1 MGTADINKC
10 ISLINENHEKICLF
24 LGAGVDISSGGAS
37 FNALK
42 DGIISRF
49 SEFSPYAL
57 NTKSRDDLFEDII
70 DSVSKY
76 NSREIFQNEINGKNH
91 KISDGYKILLLL
103 TKYNFIDTIITT
115 NYFGYLE
122 EAQQETNEHQ
132 YNIYINNDEKN
143 NYSDNL
149 KPLYIKLHGD
159 ANMHN
164 ITHVTND
171 EIDKKP
177 YTTQTK
183 ELFISQIKNKTL
195 IFIGYS
201 GNDAMVTEIIN
212 ENIDYVKST
221 YWISPAESDSPLVNY
236 LKLNNKYYFCNAT
249 FDDFMAKWGIPKLSN
264 ITLKDSV
271 PLFIASLLD
280 SKVEKSTIDIR
291 NQNEIFIERQDVQDQ
306 LDFLNQVGF
315 LYGKAGVGKTSA
327 LHNFIKYKS
336 TNLNQILYVD
346 LKNNQAI
353 NAIDVVI
360 EALGFYSNSPFSFL
374 HRLCLWY
381 ESQKKYI
388 TFIID
393 GIIKYDRNID
403 EMLLLTKLNEN
414 NKYVSFIYSSRQ
426 KYENE
431 VCNINEPSD
440 KAIEVC
446 RFNKQEIL
454 KMKKAYGLEDHITED
469 YTPLMEEPYI
479 CSIICEYFKKGNQ
492 IKTTNVFEAIEAA
505 LEEKYNISAAKIHA
519 LFIKIAASSFEL
531 SYTNDFIPEEMK
543 PLSESELFNT
553 APLAFKY
560 EKMLQYYLYCY
571 LSRTPLQESELIN
584 EVKKNINDINEI
596 DNNLYEAYKY
606 HFTKRNTICEVQ
618 ESLIKLNK
626 LLHPSAMPSKS
637 KVKFVRE
644 CIKKIIV
651 TNEDL
656 FTEALCKFSPDKM
669 CDDLKYIIIT
679 TANFMESHDL
689 AFRVWRHFSSEQK
702 LSYSVFVFYFDRLNK
717 LLFNC
722 SDKTKV
728 EEYYEYSRFYSEKE
742 KNLDIIIPLYILMR
756 FDTSDEKHKDLTE
769 YLLAD
774 IKNLI
779 ISQKGECK
787 SSILSVL
794 RKYSYNI
801 LFNSGNDI
809 DGDYTKIP
817 YDECF
822 IHIVDSVLSGN
833 FINQKELHYLVTNQ
847 DISNNMILFLLYNLA
862 VICSLCNN
870 REETLASI
878 LGIIRDNSYLCPE
891 NIDFI
896 LSCLFMALYQENPL
910 NRKEFTRIFEEIC
923 DKFETQMF
931 EQPSNARKS
940 TISKFSEEFDQ
951 LFEDGFNPTAFLFYT
966 APSDKSG
973 DALKK
978 YSELCE
984 MLSESGN
991 YSKILKIVHAV
1002 GQMISIYPNEGFAEL
1017 LKLLKYDEKIIRKG
1031 IIRILAENVQR
1042 YPYETEKFIADGKLI
1057 FSFDEQLE
1065 VWGTSSRFLENRT
1078 LEQLHW
1084 SRLLY
1089 ALSYNNN
1096 HFIKNILSNFRNS
1109 KTLSDF
1115 VSLMLEEQASEI

>member
-24 LGAGVDISSGGAS
+24 LGAGVDISSGGPS
-37 FNALK
+37 FNTLK

-57 NTKSRDDLFEDII
+57 NTKSKDDLFEDII
-70 DSVSKY
+70 DSVSQY
-76 NSREIFQNEINGKNH
+76 NSREILQNEINGKNH

-122 EAQQETNEHQ
+122 EAQQETNEYQ

-143 NYSDNL
+143 NCSDNL

-159 ANMHN
+159 ANRHN

-177 YTTQTK
+177 YTMQTE

-221 YWISPAESDSPLVNY
+221 YWISPAESDSPLINC
-236 LKLNNKYYFCNAT
+236 LKLKNKYYFCKAT

-264 ITLKDSV
+264 VTLKDSN

-280 SKVEKSTIDIR
+280 SKVEKSTNYIR
-291 NQNEIFIERQDVQDQ
+291 NQNKVFIEREKAEER
-306 LDFLNQVGF
+306 LKFLKQVGF
-315 LYGKAGVGKTSA
+315 LYGKAGVGKTSV
-327 LHNFIKYKS
+327 LHNFIIS
-336 TNLNQILYVD
+336 QDQSQILYVD
-346 LKNNQAI
+346 LQNNQTVKAI
-353 NAIDVVI
+353 NVVI
-360 EALGFYSNSPFSFL
+360 EALGFYSDSPFAFL

-414 NKYVSFIYSSRQ
+414 NKYVSFIYSSRE

-440 KAIEVC
+440 KIIEIS
-446 RFNKQEIL
+446 RFCKQDIS
-454 KMKKAYGLEDHITED
+454 KMKKAYYLENYVSED

-479 CSIICEYFKKGNQ
+479 CSIVCEYFKKGNQ
-492 IKTTNVFEAIEAA
+492 IKTSNVFEAIEAA
-505 LEEKYNISAAKIHA
+505 LEKKYDIRAAKIHT

-531 SYTNDFIPEEMK
+531 NYTNDFIPEEMK

-626 LLHPSAMPSKS
+626 LLHPSAMPSKP

-679 TANFMESHDL
+679 TANLMESHDL

-769 YLLAD
+769 YLLD
-774 IKNLI
+774 EVKNLI
-779 ISQKGECK
+779 DFKKDECK

-809 DGDYTKIP
+809 DGDYTRIP
-817 YDECF
+817 HDECF

-833 FINQKELHYLVTNQ
+833 FINQKELQYLATSQ

-862 VICSLCNN
+862 VTCSLYNN
-870 REETLASI
+870 REGTLASI

-896 LSCLFMALYQENPL
+896 LSCSFMALYQENPL

-940 TISKFSEEFDQ
+940 TISKFSEEFDK

-973 DALKK
+973 EALKK

-984 MLSESGN
+984 RLYETGN
-991 YSKILKIVHAV
+991 HSKILKIVHAV
-1002 GQMISIYPNEGFAEL
+1002 GQMISIYPNEGFVEL
-1017 LKLLKYDEKIIRKG
+1017 SKLLKYDEKIIRKG
-1031 IIRILAENVQR
+1031 IIRVLTENMQR
-1042 YPYETEKFIADGKLI
+1042 YPYETEKFIADSNMVL
-1057 FSFDEQLE
+1057 SYDEQLE
-1065 VWGTSSRFLENRT
+1065 VWGNSSRFLENRT

-1089 ALSYNNN
+1089 ALSDNND
-1096 HFIKNILSNFRNS
+1096 HFLKNLLSNFKSS

-1115 VSLMLEEQASEI
+1115 VSIMIEEQVFAI

>member
-24 LGAGVDISSGGAS
+24 LGAGVDISSGGPS
-37 FNALK
+37 FNKLK
-42 DGIISRF
+42 DSIISRF

-57 NTKSRDDLFEDII
+57 NTKNKDDLFEDII
-70 DSVSKY
+70 DSVSQY
-76 NSREIFQNEINGKNH
+76 NSREIFQNEINGRNH

-103 TKYNFIDTIITT
+103 TKYNFVDTIITT

-122 EAQQETNEHQ
+122 EAQQETNEYQ

-159 ANMHN
+159 ANRHN

-177 YTTQTK
+177 YTTQTE
-183 ELFISQIKNKTL
+183 ELFVSQIKNKTL

-212 ENIDYVKST
+212 ENIDCVKST
-221 YWISPAESDSPLVNY
+221 YWISPAESDSPLVNC
-236 LKLNNKYYFCNAT
+236 LKAKNKYYFCKAT
-249 FDDFMAKWGIPKLSN
+249 FDDFMVEWGIPKLSH
-264 ITLKDSV
+264 IKLMDSN
-271 PLFIASLLD
+271 PIFIASLLD
-280 SKVEKSTIDIR
+280 SKAEQSTNDIR
-291 NQNEIFIERQDVQDQ
+291 NQNKIFIERKDVQEQ

-315 LYGKAGVGKTSA
+315 LYGKAGVGKTSV
-327 LHNFIKYKS
+327 LHNFIISKNK
-336 TNLNQILYVD
+336 NQILYVD
-346 LKNNQAI
+346 LKNNQTI
-353 NAIDVVI
+353 NAINVVI
-360 EALGFYSNSPFSFL
+360 EALGFYSNSPFAFL

-414 NKYVSFIYSSRQ
+414 NKYVSFIYSSRV

-446 RFNKQEIL
+446 RFNKQDIL
-454 KMKKAYGLEDHITED
+454 KMKKVYCLENYVSED

-479 CSIICEYFKKGNQ
+479 CSIICEYFKKGKR

-519 LFIKIAASSFEL
+519 LFIKIAASHLEL
-531 SYTNDFIPEEMK
+531 DYTNDFISEEMK

-553 APLAFKY
+553 EPLAFKH

-571 LSRTPLQESELIN
+571 LSRTPLLDSEFVSEIK
-584 EVKKNINDINEI
+584 ENINDTNKI
-596 DNNLYEAYKY
+596 DSNLYEAYKY
-606 HFTKRNTICEVQ
+606 HFTKCNTICEIQ
-618 ESLIKLNK
+618 DSLIKLNE
-626 LLHPSAMPSKS
+626 LLHSSAIPSKS
-637 KVKFVRE
+637 KVKFARE
-644 CIKKIIV
+644 CIKKIII

-656 FTEALCKFSPDKM
+656 FTDALCKFSPDIM

-679 TANFMESHDL
+679 TVNFMESHDS
-689 AFRVWRHFSSEQK
+689 AFRVWGHFSSEQK
-702 LSYSVFVFYFDRLNK
+702 FSYSVFIFYFDRLSK

-722 SDKTKV
+722 SDKNEL
-728 EEYYEYSRFYSEKE
+728 EEYYQYLRIYSERG
-742 KNLDIIIPLYILMR
+742 KNLNVIIPLYILMR

-769 YLLAD
+769 YLLD
-774 IKNLI
+774 DVKNLI
-779 ISQKGECK
+779 TSQKDECK

-862 VICSLCNN
+862 VTCSLCNN

-878 LGIIRDNSYLCPE
+878 LGIIRDSSDLHPE
-891 NIDFI
+891 NVDFI
-896 LSCLFMALYQENPL
+896 LSCSFMALYHENPL
-910 NRKEFTRIFEEIC
+910 NRKEFTSIFEEIC
-923 DKFETQMF
+923 SKFETRMF
-931 EQPSNARKS
+931 EQPSNDRKS
-940 TISKFSEEFDQ
+940 TICKFSEEFDK

-984 MLSESGN
+984 MLYESGN
-991 YSKILKIVHAV
+991 HSKILKIVHAV

-1017 LKLLKYDEKIIRKG
+1017 SKLLKYDEKIIRKG
-1031 IIRILAENVQR
+1031 IIRILAENMQR
-1042 YPYETEKFIADGKLI
+1042 YPYETEKFIADSNETL
-1057 FSFDEQLE
+1057 SCNEQLE

-1115 VSLMLEEQASEI
+1115 VSLMLEEQVSGI